1 MSLENLPRKIN
12 IGCGFDIRAGW
23 LNVDG
28 QAFHKPDMVMDF
40 TDLSELPARHF
51 DYLLAKDI
59 LEHVPRGV
67 QVSTLKGWERLMAPG
82 ATLHIQ
88 VPSLFD
94 LVQSARLNP
103 EWSTLEAQHNAIQLL
118 CGTQAYPGDW
128 HFCHYTPVT
137 LLDLA
142 SQAGIQLT
150 RCEIR
155 DGWMY
160 AADFKRADETITDAE
175 FVQQAYFQH
184 LWRPADEAGLRY
196 HLALLESGTP
206 RDVIANSL
214 KDAFSTDQQ
223 NGKR

>member
-40 TDLSELPARHF
+40 TDLSELPASHF

-94 LVQSARLNP
+94 LAHNARFNP

-118 CGTQAYPGDW
+118 CGTQAYEGDW
-128 HFCHYTPVT
+128 HFCHYTPAT
-137 LLDLA
+137 LIDLA
-142 SQAGIQLT
+142 KQARLQLT
-150 RCEIR
+150 HCEIR

-160 AADFKRADETITDAE
+160 AADFKKEFWPITNEE
-175 FVQQAYFQH
+175 FVHQAYFH
-184 LWRPADEAGLRY
+184 NLWRPAEEAGLQH

-206 RDVIANSL
+206 RGVVADAL
-214 KDAFSTDQQ
+214 KKAFNTDQP
-223 NGKR
+223 RS